1 MTDYNNNNTGV
12 LFRQEEKESDKH
24 PDFTGNCEVNNKKM
38 QVAGWINTSKD
49 GSKKY
54 VSLKFSEFKP
64 INPKKDDSN
73 TNATPKPEFE
83 DIPF

>member
-12 LFRQEEKESDKH
+12 LFRQAEKESDKH

-38 QVAGWINTSKD
+38 QLAGWINTSKD

-64 INPKKDDSN
+64 KKDASN
-73 TNATPKPEFE
+73 TNATPKPEFD

>member
-1 MTDYNNNNTGV
+1 
-12 LFRQEEKESDKH
+12 
-24 PDFTGNCEVNNKKM
+24 M

-64 INPKKDDSN
+64 KETADNVSTTGDVKVD
-73 TNATPKPEFE
+73 E
-83 DIPF
+83 IPF